1 MIEWIKVKQPQ
12 ILQYYPRKRLT
23 GIKGLLAVPF
33 VLHSQPT
40 AVFEENA
47 QTVHQQASVA
57 QRRYAEIMRDVE
69 DIIND
74 HIDHQKLGKPDRS
87 KLKLLV
93 PTVANFFTP
102 LALHD
107 AFIWQDQRRSISYR
121 RFVPPSF
128 NDVRLVLNTAQ
139 VMSLVR
145 NGPIEL
151 VTFDGD
157 VTLYDDG
164 MNLLPENPI
173 IPKIL
178 QLMRRGSKI
187 GIVTAAGYT
196 EASRYYG
203 RLFGLLH
210 AIQESDLPLESK
222 QGFMIMGGESSF
234 CFKFDENSPDLLRF
248 VPREEWVL
256 KEMLLWSDADVAEL
270 LDIAEASLRDTVK
283 NMRMNAEIVRKERA
297 VGIIPKNGDR
307 FCRETLEETVLIVQ
321 KVLDISEV
329 GQRLPFCAFNG
340 GNDVFVDIGDKSWGV
355 LACQRIFG
363 NIEGGKTL
371 HVGDQFL
378 SAGANDFKARLA
390 CTTAWIANPTETCQ
404 LLDEIAELDETH
416 QRKTR

>member
-1 MIEWIKVKQPQ
+1 MTTRYRVEYALKTHRRDQLIEW
-12 ILQYYPRKRLT
+12 
-23 GIKGLLAVPF
+23 IKGLLAVPF

-74 HIDHQKLGKPDRS
+74 HIEHQKLGKPDRS

-107 AFIWQDQRRSISYR
+107 AFIFQDQRRSISYR

-139 VMSLVR
+139 IMSLVR
-145 NGPIEL
+145 TGPIEL

-234 CFKFDENSPDLLRF
+234 CFKFDENSPDLLKF

-363 NIEGGKTL
+363 SIEGSKTL